1 SPTPLPFPPE
11 LRRLPTPL
19 ERRRTQ
25 YVLQR
30 APPSPAPP
38 HDEARRPRAPS
49 PPHCAVPALP
59 AEPSPPPSPAPASG
73 APTPR
78 PPRAPRLPGRALV
91 RGALRR
97 HDHDGGRHPLRAAR
111 QAPVAARAPL
121 TSGSHG
127 VFRRRLAPL
136 AQLDRAS
143 DFESAGR
150 RFESSGARHIE
161 SRFRLRRRRGRPNGP
176 AFSAAICTEIPE
188 VRASFA
194 GSASTGDELPA
205 APHEPSLPGRLA
217 PCLSPSA
224 SGGCSPTRGVTV
236 RPRV

>member
-1 SPTPLPFPPE
+1 M
-11 LRRLPTPL
+11 
-19 ERRRTQ
+19 
-25 YVLQR
+25 
-30 APPSPAPP
+30 
-38 HDEARRPRAPS
+38 
-49 PPHCAVPALP
+49 
-59 AEPSPPPSPAPASG
+59 
-73 APTPR
+73 
-78 PPRAPRLPGRALV
+78 
-91 RGALRR
+91 
-97 HDHDGGRHPLRAAR
+97 
-111 QAPVAARAPL
+111 

-176 AFSAAICTEIPE
+176 AFSAAIGTEIPE

-194 GSASTGDELPA
+194 GSASTGDEPPA

-236 RPRV
+236 RPRVLALLRARGSLTRGARVLGAAEPNKRTTHSTHLRLRALRPHEGPPVTAQPRCARR